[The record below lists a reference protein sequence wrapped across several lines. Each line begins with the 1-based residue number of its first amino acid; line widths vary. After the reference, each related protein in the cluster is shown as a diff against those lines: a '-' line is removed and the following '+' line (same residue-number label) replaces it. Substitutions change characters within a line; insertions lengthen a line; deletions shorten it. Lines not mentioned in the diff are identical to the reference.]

1 MRVDHGRSDIS
12 VTQQLLN
19 RSNII
24 GILQQVGRGGRRG
37 LFFTNPL
44 PVFSS
49 AIFLVLR
56 IENFASTVISGEAQ
70 QWGSDWPGVSPFPP
84 WEAATLAD
92 MSEVTY
98 TGANG
103 IGR

>member
-37 LFFTNPL
+37 LSFTNPL

-84 WEAATLAD
+84 
-92 MSEVTY
+92 
-98 TGANG
+98 
-103 IGR
+103 GRRPPLQICQM